1 MIARGGRLGG
11 AAHGDTAATYAAFNP
26 SRRPRRRDVFETEPC
41 LSQDPLASSSRLE
54 LGCQVSRRFYRVFLF
69 TAEDSFS
76 GDVWIGA
83 LLARICVTSLPREQV
98 RRSCEH
104 AQAQRASRDA
114 VCAAFRT
121 RCAFF
126 NGESPIGQLP
136 LTKSDEWPVLVYES
150 NSRWAAAD
158 SWIVCTDDMLRF
170 YALRDR
176 ADLAFL
182 TSFHTIN
189 QPLYQQ
195 VRVI

>member
-41 LSQDPLASSSRLE
+41 LSQNPLASSSRLE
-54 LGCQVSRRFYRVFLF
+54 LGFQVSRRFYRVFLF
-69 TAEDSFS
+69 TVEDSFS
-76 GDVWIGA
+76 GDIWIGA
-83 LLARICVTSLPREQV
+83 PLARICVTSLPRKQV

-126 NGESPIGQLP
+126 NGKSPIGQLP
-136 LTKSDEWPVLVYES
+136 LTES
-150 NSRWAAAD
+150 NRMSDQCSFTKVIRGEQLLTAGSCAPMICFV
-158 SWIVCTDDMLRF
+158 SMLYVIVLI
-170 YALRDR
+170 L
-176 ADLAFL
+176 LFL
-182 TSFHTIN
+182 QASI
-189 QPLYQQ
+189 P
-195 VRVI
+195 